1 MKVNVSILRKMIALA
16 EGEVIAASKLT
27 APVFSDMEEEG
38 ALVTVSRGSRRS
50 LRAVSAE
57 AVHRYAAD
65 KLNIRDLEAALCV
78 FESEDVTRADLVMQS
93 GDSKGKDVRAV
104 KGILVNAYKPVLTCL
119 NGKELLLT
127 PIDGATTFI
136 FDYESFSLPENAVV
150 IGMENGENFRFVS
163 RQRELFESVVPE
175 GTPVVCV
182 CRYPQNKNHDLYK
195 WLEMIPNRYIHF
207 GDLDL
212 FGVRIYLTE
221 YYSRLGDKAS
231 MLVPQDYEERVKNGS
246 RKRYDEQYLYTKDME
261 LTDRRIVPLVECIHK
276 YHRGYDQ
283 EGYLVN

>member
-1 MKVNVSILRKMIALA
+1 MSILRKMIALA
-16 EGEVIAASKLT
+16 EGELIPSSKLT

-38 ALVTVSRGSRRS
+38 VLVTVARGSRRS

-57 AVHRYAAD
+57 AVRHYAAS
-65 KLNIRDLEAALCV
+65 KLNIRDLEAALHA
-78 FESEDVTRADLVMQS
+78 FESEDVTRADLVRHG
-93 GDSKGKDVRAV
+93 GDSKNKEVRAV
-104 KGILVNAYKPVLTCL
+104 KGILVNVYKPVKVYL

-136 FDYESFSLPENAVV
+136 FDYESFLLPENAVV
-150 IGMENGENFRFVS
+150 IGMENGENFRYVS
-163 RQRELFESVVPE
+163 RQRKLFESVVPE

-182 CRYPQNKNHDLYK
+182 CRYPQNKNHDLYN

-212 FGVRIYLTE
+212 AGVRIYLTE
-221 YYSRLGDKAS
+221 YRSRLGKRAS
-231 MLVPQDYEERVKNGS
+231 MLIPPDYEERIKSGS
-246 RKRYDEQYLYTKDME
+246 LKRYDVQGTGTKNME
-261 LTDRRIVPLVECIHK
+261 LADPRVAPLVECIHK

-283 EGYLVN
+283 EGYIDN